1 MQDMQ
6 SKMLERYFFY
16 GLLLATF
23 FFSFLIFR
31 PFWIVL
37 VLGASFSIVLYPVY
51 EWLNKRL
58 ARNWLSALLTL
69 LFFIVVLCI
78 PLFSVGS
85 IVFNESQNLY
95 HSVLSNGNISP
106 LLTSVGNKINQILPI
121 GVSFDIN
128 AKISSFI
135 SFLVKNITT
144 ILKATV
150 SALFSFLLL
159 LLTIFYLLKD
169 GDKWRKALLKI
180 SPLSDNDDHKIL
192 HRLAQT
198 INGVIKGYLL
208 IAFIQGI
215 LMGAGLYLFHVPNPA
230 IWAVIAGIASIIP
243 PLGTAVV
250 SVPSIIFLFMTGNTG
265 LAIGLLV
272 WSVVVVGTG
281 DNVLNP
287 YIIGHRIDVPP
298 FLILFSVLG
307 GIALLGPVGILIGP
321 LTVSLL
327 YTLTEIYQAEFK

>member
-135 SFLVKNITT
+135 SFLVNNITT

-243 PLGTAVV
+243 HGSRIRPLDNFPFHDGKHRLGNRTSRLVSGGRRHRRQCFESVYYRASHRRPAIFDSLFRIGRYRPARTGRNSYRSADCVSSLYLDRDISSRVQVTA
-250 SVPSIIFLFMTGNTG
+250 
-265 LAIGLLV
+265 
-272 WSVVVVGTG
+272 
-281 DNVLNP
+281 
-287 YIIGHRIDVPP
+287 
-298 FLILFSVLG
+298 
-307 GIALLGPVGILIGP
+307 
-321 LTVSLL
+321 
-327 YTLTEIYQAEFK
+327 

>member
-1 MQDMQ
+1 M
-6 SKMLERYFFY
+6 
-16 GLLLATF
+16 LATF
-23 FFSFLIFR
+23 FFSFLLFR

-135 SFLVKNITT
+135 SFLVNNITT

>member
-135 SFLVKNITT
+135 SFLVNNITT

>member
-1 MQDMQ
+1 MQ

-135 SFLVKNITT
+135 SFLVNNITT